1 MNLVTN
7 GRLITRDADGKG
19 YYEHGAV
26 AFEGTKIVEVGEEAA
41 LRAKYADAHII
52 DARGGVI
59 MPAFI
64 NAHTHIYSALA
75 RGLSIVGNNP
85 TNFYEVLDGTWWA
98 IDRHLMMDGTR
109 ASATA
114 LYITASSRASPPFST
129 TTPATRS
136 EERRVGKECRSRW
149 SPYH

>member
-52 DARGGVI
+52 DAKGGVI

-85 TNFYEVLDGTWWA
+85 TNFNEVLDGTWCA
-98 IDRHLMMDGTR
+98 IDRHLMKDGTR
-109 ASATA
+109 ASSTA
-114 LYITASSRASPPFST
+114 L
-129 TTPATRS
+129 
-136 EERRVGKECRSRW
+136 
-149 SPYH
+149 